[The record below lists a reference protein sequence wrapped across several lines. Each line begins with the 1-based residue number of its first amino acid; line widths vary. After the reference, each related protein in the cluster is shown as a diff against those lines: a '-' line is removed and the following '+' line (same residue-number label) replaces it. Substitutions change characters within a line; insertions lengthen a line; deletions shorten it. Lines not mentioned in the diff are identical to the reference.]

1 MTHHSTLSHAFIAKT
16 LLVVGLAIAHVAVGM
31 AREMNLRQGKL
42 PNGLT
47 YYIVNGGGTPGSV
60 HYYMYQN
67 VGAILENDAQN
78 GLAHVLEHLAFNTT
92 EHFPEGV
99 MTFLRGNGLNAFS
112 AYTGLDDTRYA
123 VRDVPAKDEQLNRRM
138 LQLLYD
144 WCHGVR
150 ITPKDVDKE
159 RAIIMEEWRQ
169 RNDVNHRMS
178 DFISSAIYNDAKYAH
193 RNVIGGEEQLRSFK
207 AKDVQRFYDTW
218 YRPSLQYIA
227 IIGDI
232 DPDAVEK
239 DVTKLFAKLPAK
251 KVPQHADARFI
262 ADNADI
268 RYSRFIDA
276 DNVSPSFGLY
286 ERKSAQQLKAQGG
299 AVDEHLFTQIFN
311 RLAPRRFAALRNA
324 GQEQFIAASV
334 SLSSLARGYSQ
345 LAWDMVPYE
354 GQQLA
359 ALQQLADVREDLRVK
374 GFQDEEFDAACTDM
388 YRGMKQVLAD
398 DADLGTPDNLMD
410 LFRRNFLNGD
420 PIIPFREQIATSME
434 HLVELEAKDMNSWMR
449 SWMNGDNLAFVTYS
463 RSADEMNVSARQVTD
478 ALAAASPSRLRT
490 TTDQPAPTHVLAAK
504 PTPGKITHAKKIAE
518 LDAEEWTLSNGAT
531 VYYKR
536 VPDGSG
542 RLFFAGSAAG
552 GRAAVDAA
560 DLPSYTAMK
569 ALVMQSGVDRY
580 NRNQLYQW
588 VKDKDFDLSLSLADE
603 SDGIGGN
610 TAVTHAD
617 DFFGYLYMVLTHQ
630 RFDRDV
636 FNKYVARSKYIYDTR
651 ATTGMA
657 AVQDS
662 IQALLYPVSADN
674 PTHDLTFYNRM
685 RYTDLQPLFNR
696 SFGNAGLFKFCL
708 VGDVPEAEARRL
720 VEQYIAAL
728 PGQPGSQPRQLR
740 GLDFSSP
747 QPLIRRVFDID
758 MEGDAGEVELT
769 WLNAVSLSKTER
781 AALETLRSLL
791 ENRLFSVLR
800 ERDHAVYSVGVKADY
815 TERPAAGVTLSVH
828 FSTSRDKALPTKEE
842 TLVQLKHI
850 AAGEF
855 SRDEFK
861 AALVPLAVDDMT
873 PSGAGSMPSDPMLW
887 MGALNVYAE
896 QGQVPNLADNS
907 EASVYEHLTPEQVAA
922 VATKVLEG
930 ARHRDIVVRSLPP
943 RSQFSHDSNLTK

>member
-1 MTHHSTLSHAFIAKT
+1 MTYHSTTYRTFVAKAI
-16 LLVVGLAIAHVAVGM
+16 LVVGLAIAHVATGM

-47 YYIVNGGGTPGSV
+47 YYIANGGGTPGSV

-67 VGAILENDAQN
+67 VGAILEDDAQN

-123 VRDVPAKDEQLNRRM
+123 VRDVPANDKRLNQRM

-150 ITPKDVDKE
+150 ITPQDVDKE

-178 DFISSAIYNDAKYAH
+178 DFIAPAIYNNAGYAR
-193 RNVIGGEEQLRSFK
+193 RNVIGGEERLRSFK
-207 AKDVQRFYDTW
+207 AKDVRRFYDTW

-232 DPDAVEK
+232 DPAAVEK
-239 DVTKLFAKLPAK
+239 DVKELFGKLPAK
-251 KVPQHADARFI
+251 KVPGHADARLI
-262 ADNADI
+262 ADNADM
-268 RYSRFIDA
+268 RYARFIDA

-286 ERKSAQQLKAQGG
+286 ERKSDQRLKAKGG

-324 GQEQFIAASV
+324 GKERFIAASV
-334 SLSSLARGYSQ
+334 SLSPLARGYSQ

-359 ALQQLADVREDLRVK
+359 ALGQLADVREDLRVN
-374 GFQDEEFDAACTDM
+374 GFKDEEFDAACTDM
-388 YRGMKQVLAD
+388 YKGMKQVLAD
-398 DADLGTPDNLMD
+398 DAGLGTPDNLMD
-410 LFRRNFLNGD
+410 LFRRNFLYGD
-420 PIIPFREQIATSME
+420 TIIPFREQIATSME
-434 HLVELEAKDMNSWMR
+434 HLVELEAKDMNAWMR
-449 SWMNGDNLAFVTYS
+449 SWMDGGNLAFVTYS
-463 RSADEMNVSARQVTD
+463 RSADEMNVSAQQVVD
-478 ALAAASPSRLRT
+478 AIADASPARLRDAM
-490 TTDQPAPTHVLAAK
+490 DQPAPTNILASN

-518 LDAEEWTLSNGAT
+518 LDAEEWRLSNGAT

-552 GRAAVDAA
+552 GRAAVDTN
-560 DLPSYTAMK
+560 DIPSYTAMK

-588 VKDKDFDLSLSLADE
+588 VKDKDFDLSISLADE

-610 TAVTHAD
+610 TAVAHAD
-617 DFFGYLYMVLTHQ
+617 DFFGYLYLVLTHQ

-636 FNKYVARSKYIYDTR
+636 FDKYVARSKYIYNTR
-651 ATTGMA
+651 VTTGMA
-657 AVQDS
+657 AAQDS

-674 PTHDLTFYNRM
+674 PRHDLAFYDRM
-685 RYTDLQPLFNR
+685 RYADLQPLFNR
-696 SFGNAGLFKFCL
+696 SFGNAALFKFCL
-708 VGDVPEAEARRL
+708 VGDVPEDEARKL
-720 VEQYIAAL
+720 VERYIAAL
-728 PGQPGSQPRQLR
+728 PGQPGSQPRRLR

-747 QPLIRRVFDID
+747 ERLIRRVFDID

-769 WLNAVSLSKTER
+769 WLNAVSLSKKEQ
-781 AALETLRSLL
+781 AALETLRGIL

-815 TERPAAGVTLSVH
+815 AERPAASVTLSVH
-828 FSTSRDKALPTKEE
+828 FSTSRDKALPMKEE
-842 TLVQLKHI
+842 ALAQLGRI
-850 AAGEF
+850 AKGDF

-861 AALVPLAVDDMT
+861 AAMVPLAVDDMA
-873 PSGAGSMPSDPMLW
+873 PSGKGSMPSDPMLW

-896 QGQVPNLADNS
+896 QGKVPNLADDHG
-907 EASVYEHLTPEQVAA
+907 ESVYESLTPELVAA
-922 VATKVLEG
+922 VAAKVTKG
-930 ARHRDIVVRSLPP
+930 ARQRDIVVRSLPP
-943 RSQFSHDSNLTK
+943 NRQKWEK